1 MRCKT
6 CGMTALSS
14 VTTHAHCWVQS
25 QQCSKC
31 HYLGNRDR
39 KNMKFSDEDTKK
51 RKRGI
56 FD

>member
-39 KNMKFSDEDTKK
+39 KSMKFSDEDTKK